1 MLTLL
6 KPFIAIVLSAGSVA
20 LGAVYTSGTNAADLV
35 DVLVSTSVE
44 RQLQEEDEVKISAL
58 SFDIDAAVLR
68 ELHRRENSA
77 PTSTS
82 STTSTTSTTAVPTRE
97 QLLQAYS
104 NRQEILEPG
113 ELRELLELV
122 GFQGDALR
130 SAWAIAMRESRGKPL
145 AFNGNLDTGDS
156 SYGLFQ
162 INMIGYL
169 GRHRAELYGLDEY
182 DELFDPVTNAV
193 IAYQM
198 SSEGTNFGPW
208 CVGPSGYNGCRVGD
222 YPYWLTQFPEEV
234 SNTWVTTTSVTPNSR
249 PTR

>member
-6 KPFIAIVLSAGSVA
+6 KPFIAFILATGSVA
-20 LGAVYTSGTNAADLV
+20 LGAVYTTGTDAADLV
-35 DVLVSTSVE
+35 DVLESTSVE
-44 RQLQEEDEVKISAL
+44 EQLGGGGEVKISAR
-58 SFDIDAAVLR
+58 SFDIDAA
-68 ELHRRENSA
+68 ELAKLQELQN
-77 PTSTS
+77 
-82 STTSTTSTTAVPTRE
+82 STTSTTSTSTTTTTVAPTRE

-162 INMIGYL
+162 INMLGYL
-169 GRHRAELYGLDEY
+169 GRHRAELYGLEDY
-182 DELFDPVTNAV
+182 NQLLDPVTNAV
-193 IAYQM
+193 VAYQM

-234 SNTWVTTTSVTPNSR
+234 SNEWVTTTSVTPSSR
-249 PTR
+249 PMR

>member
-1 MLTLL
+1 LLTLL

-20 LGAVYTSGTNAADLV
+20 LGAVYTSGTRAADLV
-35 DVLVSTSVE
+35 DVSVE
-44 RQLQEEDEVKISAL
+44 KQLQGEDEVKISAF
-58 SFDIDAAVLR
+58 SIDAAVLR

-77 PTSTS
+77 PTSTT
-82 STTSTTSTTAVPTRE
+82 TTSTTTVPTRE

-104 NRQEILEPG
+104 MRQEILEPG

-122 GFQGDALR
+122 GFEGDALR

-145 AFNGNLDTGDS
+145 AFNGNRNTGDS

-162 INMIGYL
+162 INMIGSL

-222 YPYWLTQFPEEV
+222 YPYWLTQFPEGSE
-234 SNTWVTTTSVTPNSR
+234 
-249 PTR
+249 

>member
-20 LGAVYTSGTNAADLV
+20 LGAVYTSGTRAADLV
-35 DVLVSTSVE
+35 DVSVE
-44 RQLQEEDEVKISAL
+44 KQLQGEDEVKISAF
-58 SFDIDAAVLR
+58 SFDINAAALR
-68 ELHRRENSA
+68 ELRQREK
-77 PTSTS
+77 
-82 STTSTTSTTAVPTRE
+82 STTSTTSTTSTSTTTTTAAPTRE

-104 NRQEILEPG
+104 MRQEILEPG

-122 GFQGDALR
+122 GFEGDALR

-145 AFNGNLDTGDS
+145 AFNGNLDTGDT

-169 GRHRAELYGLDEY
+169 GRHRAELYGLEEY
-182 DELFDPVTNAV
+182 DKLFDPVTNAV

-249 PTR
+249 PMR

>member
-1 MLTLL
+1 LLTLL

-20 LGAVYTSGTNAADLV
+20 LGAVYTSGTRAADLV
-35 DVLVSTSVE
+35 DVSVE
-44 RQLQEEDEVKISAL
+44 KQLQGEDEVKISAF
-58 SFDIDAAVLR
+58 SIDAAVLQ
-68 ELHRRENSA
+68 ELHRRGNSA
-77 PTSTS
+77 PTSTT
-82 STTSTTSTTAVPTRE
+82 TTSTTTVPTRE

-104 NRQEILEPG
+104 MRQEILEPG

-122 GFQGDALR
+122 GFEGDALR

-145 AFNGNLDTGDS
+145 AFNGNRNTGDS

-162 INMIGYL
+162 INMIGSL

-222 YPYWLTQFPEEV
+222 YPYWLTQFPEGSE
-234 SNTWVTTTSVTPNSR
+234 
-249 PTR
+249 

>member
-20 LGAVYTSGTNAADLV
+20 LGAVYTSGTRAADLV
-35 DVLVSTSVE
+35 DVSVE
-44 RQLQEEDEVKISAL
+44 KQLQGEDEVKISAF
-58 SFDIDAAVLR
+58 SIDAAVLR

-82 STTSTTSTTAVPTRE
+82 STSSTTSTTAVPTRE

-104 NRQEILEPG
+104 MRQEILEPG

-122 GFQGDALR
+122 GFEGDALR
-130 SAWAIAMRESRGKPL
+130 SAWAIAMRESRGKPI

-162 INMIGYL
+162 INMIGSL

-222 YPYWLTQFPEEV
+222 YPYWLTQFPEGSE
-234 SNTWVTTTSVTPNSR
+234 
-249 PTR
+249 

>member
-1 MLTLL
+1 LLTLL

-20 LGAVYTSGTNAADLV
+20 LGAVYTSGTRAADLV
-35 DVLVSTSVE
+35 DVSVE
-44 RQLQEEDEVKISAL
+44 KQLQGEDEVKISAF
-58 SFDIDAAVLR
+58 SIDAAVLR
-68 ELHRRENSA
+68 ELHRRGNSA
-77 PTSTS
+77 PTSTT
-82 STTSTTSTTAVPTRE
+82 TTSTTTVPTRE

-104 NRQEILEPG
+104 MRQEILEPG

-122 GFQGDALR
+122 GFEGDALR

-145 AFNGNLDTGDS
+145 AFNGNRNTGDS

-162 INMIGYL
+162 INMIGSL

-222 YPYWLTQFPEEV
+222 YPYWLTQFPEGSE
-234 SNTWVTTTSVTPNSR
+234 
-249 PTR
+249 